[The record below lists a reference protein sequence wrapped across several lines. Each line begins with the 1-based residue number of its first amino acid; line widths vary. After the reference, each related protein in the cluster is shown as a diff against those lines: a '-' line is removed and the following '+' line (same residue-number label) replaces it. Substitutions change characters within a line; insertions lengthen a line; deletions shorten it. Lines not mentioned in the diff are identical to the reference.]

1 MSPIIPLE
9 DIMSKHTP
17 RGGWTRADLARWGVP
32 WPPPRGWK
40 AMLTG
45 NAPTDDWIALTKAE
59 ERLLEALQ
67 ALKAI
72 EATTACTKARDIAR
86 AAIAV
91 ATVKF
96 K

>member
-1 MSPIIPLE
+1 MTPIIPE
-9 DIMSKHTP
+9 ADIMAKRTP
-17 RGGWTRADLARWGVP
+17 KGGWTRADLARWGVP
-32 WPPPRGWK
+32 WPPPKGWI
-40 AMLTG
+40 ATLTG

-59 ERLLEALQ
+59 DRLLEALQ

-91 ATVKF
+91 ATANF